1 VALSIS
7 LCVKSFFYTLETVI
21 QHDPARMEEER
32 TIVTYNPEEE
42 IWYYFSKLTRLQY
55 VIQQLKQRVDNNFYG
70 LDTNAIMNTKTTRKS
85 KSCIDTYTP
94 LSENSSLESNAEEI
108 SHTARQAI
116 EIYRAS
122 QSVSMYAKPILL
134 YYCYRR
140 LAHILFLATYESN
153 FQKAKK
159 SDSHGLTRDH
169 TEKDNIICMPAG
181 TFVRLQDSYYQ
192 DPQIYLEG
200 AIFKWQDLL
209 EPPTQRFYIF
219 ENMVKDPQQYRKD
232 ILRKKNMLTDN
243 RVRVKESKSNSPDY
257 VIHELA
263 RELMFTYAMSMLAR
277 YDILKWKDFM
287 DGKQDNIMWNIEG
300 YLKST
305 QSFFPNL
312 IFNEIHR
319 TRYFFYPESRSAPD
333 EPTF

>member
-1 VALSIS
+1 MDIHRDSSRIEEKRSI
-7 LCVKSFFYTLETVI
+7 I
-21 QHDPARMEEER
+21 
-32 TIVTYNPEEE
+32 TYNPEEE

-70 LDTNAIMNTKTTRKS
+70 LDTNAIMNTKTTLKS

-153 FQKAKK
+153 FQKTKK

-200 AIFKWQDLL
+200 ASFKWQDLL

-219 ENMVKDPQQYRKD
+219 ENMDKDAPEYKKKIMIEKHLLMDNKVEVKDQ
-232 ILRKKNMLTDN
+232 
-243 RVRVKESKSNSPDY
+243 ESKNPKY

-263 RELMFTYAMSMLAR
+263 RELMFTYAMSMLSR
-277 YDILKWKDFM
+277 YDIMKWKGLM
-287 DGKQDNIMWNIEG
+287 EGEHGNIMWTIEG
-300 YLKST
+300 YLKTT

-312 IFNEIHR
+312 IFNEIHG
-319 TRYFFYPESRSAPD
+319 TRYFFYPESRAGPD
-333 EPTF
+333 QPTF